1 MNRLAVMETF
11 VRVVDTGSFSAAAR
25 HLNIGQPA
33 VSKSIAQLEGW
44 LGVRLLRRSTHG
56 LTPTEAGRIF
66 CERARRSIEEADE
79 AERAARGT
87 DAGLGGCL
95 RVSAD
100 ISFGR
105 LHVVPRLPAFLA
117 KHPDLTIDLVLDDR
131 PLDLVAE
138 GIDVGLHFGPLPVS
152 SSTIRKLAMSRRL
165 VLGAPS
171 YFERAGVPS
180 TPAELVRHT
189 AVIYTQDRGGT
200 DTWMFRGAE
209 ADVST
214 GLSGRLRISASEGVR
229 AAVLGGMG
237 LAVVPSWLFT
247 PELRSGAVGAVLTEW
262 TLPPTDVLAVFP
274 TGRMAAA
281 KAKAFTTFIESE
293 FRSEHSSPE
302 QII

>member
-1 MNRLAVMETF
+1 MNRLAAMETF
-11 VRVVDTGSFSAAAR
+11 VRVVDTGSFSAAAK

-33 VSKSIAQLEGW
+33 VSKSVAQLEGW
-44 LGVRLLRRSTHG
+44 LGVCLLMRSTHG

-100 ISFGR
+100 TSFGG

-131 PLDLVAE
+131 SIDLIGE
-138 GIDVGLHFGPLPVS
+138 GIDVGLHLGPLPIS
-152 SSTIRKLAMSRRL
+152 SSTIRKLATSRRL

-171 YFERAGVPS
+171 YFDRAGVPS
-180 TPAELVRHT
+180 TPAELVRHK

-200 DTWMFRGAE
+200 DAWVFRRDQV
-209 ADVST
+209 DVSA
-214 GLSGRLRISASEGVR
+214 GLSGRLRVSASEGVR

-237 LAVVPSWLFT
+237 LAIVPEWLFT
-247 PELRSGAVGAVLTEW
+247 PELSSGAVSAVLTEW
-262 TLPPTDVLAVFP
+262 TLPSTDILAVFP

-281 KAKAFTTFIESE
+281 KARAFAAFIESE
-293 FRSEHSSPE
+293 FQSNHSGAE
-302 QII
+302 